1 MSVQVS
7 YKKQTLLGIIGIT
20 ILLLVIEII
29 ANVWW
34 STQINCEFEDNELFA
49 SLNDEKK
56 RQLCIDLYE
65 IRTSGKE
72 IIPNQVSN
80 TININNHGFR
90 GDDFSVM
97 KESGTYRII
106 MLGGSTMF
114 GTGATSDF
122 TTIPGYLQ
130 NMFEK
135 NNSGINIEVINAGIQ
150 GADSISELNLIQ
162 NKLLQ
167 FSPDMIII
175 YDGWNDLRANHD
187 SKQLLKN
194 WNSVCDIGEKNNFD
208 VVISLQPLAGFGKKI
223 LTNQESEYMENGVD
237 YSNKPLI
244 NLLPT
249 YEEYQKNLSKLNN
262 CESSIN
268 LRNVFDE
275 EIQPIYWDQGHVSDS
290 GNEIIAKSFYKN
302 LFIPITK
309 KYNSEDFDT
318 TVQNIENNESV
329 KTENIVRD
337 IISNYKTSIMLTE
350 LFSLNNFNKIP
361 SDSSVQDQ
369 LIFETNSMLYDN
381 REINIIIELM
391 PPNFIESEN
400 KMIKIFTYD
409 TTNQTELENVTYF
422 LSIYNQNKNLFREY
436 FYVQDK
442 FLIFKI
448 NPTNSESIIITGEK
462 QYDHN
467 AYIMNDDSLLITGP
481 IFLSSGDYEFH
492 IDLRTIDEAS
502 NWIFSLDG
510 FEAKISI
517 KN

>member
-1 MSVQVS
+1 
-7 YKKQTLLGIIGIT
+7 
-20 ILLLVIEII
+20 
-29 ANVWW
+29 
-34 STQINCEFEDNELFA
+34 
-49 SLNDEKK
+49 
-56 RQLCIDLYE
+56 
-65 IRTSGKE
+65 
-72 IIPNQVSN
+72 
-80 TININNHGFR
+80 
-90 GDDFSVM
+90 
-97 KESGTYRII
+97 
-106 MLGGSTMF
+106 
-114 GTGATSDF
+114 
-122 TTIPGYLQ
+122 
-130 NMFEK
+130 
-135 NNSGINIEVINAGIQ
+135 
-150 GADSISELNLIQ
+150 
-162 NKLLQ
+162 
-167 FSPDMIII
+167 
-175 YDGWNDLRANHD
+175 
-187 SKQLLKN
+187 
-194 WNSVCDIGEKNNFD
+194 
-208 VVISLQPLAGFGKKI
+208 
-223 LTNQESEYMENGVD
+223 MENGVD